1 MQSQTLPPPGV
12 RPATNGVA
20 IRVEGLTKKYGD
32 HTVLDHVSFEVPT
45 GKITGFIG
53 PNGSGK
59 TTTIRTLLGFV
70 NASEGQATVL
80 GESFKNPARFLN
92 RVGALI
98 DSPAFYPALSARDNL
113 RVLADIGNIDPA
125 RIDVVL
131 DIVGLTNRA
140 TDAAKQYSLG
150 MRQRLGIAAALLP
163 DPELLILDEPTN
175 GLDPEGIQEIR
186 ALLRVLANQGK
197 TVLVSS
203 HLLVE
208 LEAISD
214 WIVALKAGRVV
225 YQGTVQQLSSGTAE
239 IATRGARAEDASVI
253 EAICAEANIPFRRQG
268 AHIVLEAAPEFAGHL
283 NSTAMQRGVVLVE
296 LTPRQ
301 ASLEDAFFDLIERG
315 AA

>member
-12 RPATNGVA
+12 RPTTNGVA
-20 IRVEGLTKKYGD
+20 IRVEGLTKRYGD

-80 GESFKNPARFLN
+80 GESFKNPERFLN

-113 RVLADIGNIDPA
+113 RLLADIGNIDPA

-163 DPELLILDEPTN
+163 DPKLLILDEPTN

-239 IATRGARAEDASVI
+239 IAARGARAEDVSVI

-268 AHIVLEAAPEFAGHL
+268 SHVVLEAAPEFAGHL
-283 NSTAMQRGVVLVE
+283 NSSAMQRGVVLVE